1 MTLLASGPVAHA
13 HPLSQGRIEVV
24 ISREKIMLWASVAIE
39 QVVVQQSLPTND
51 DGVVVTQSDAYRAH
65 GTYILKHLYLS
76 ANGQRLDGHVTS
88 IQEPDNK
95 VLTPGEPGKEY
106 VVYGIE
112 FKPVTLAANIE
123 LRQDILLEVLFSPGN
138 PWQATYIT
146 GIRQDGSQGQEN
158 LILTSSNTLKFVC
171 DWNAKPTTG
180 AAQTAS
186 KSAVRVDAPPEN
198 LKKPVP
204 EAAPD
209 RSHFIAGVAIGLSAI
224 YLLALFI
231 KKLRRS

>member
-1 MTLLASGPVAHA
+1 MTLLQTTPIANA

-24 ISREKIMLWASVAIE
+24 ISRDKIMLWASVAIE

-65 GTYILKHLYLS
+65 GTYILKHLFLS
-76 ANGQRLDGHVTS
+76 ADGQRLDGHVTS

-112 FKPVTLAANIE
+112 FTPAALPANIE

-158 LILTSSNTLKFVC
+158 MMLTSSNTLKFTC
-171 DWNAKPTTG
+171 DWSAKPATTTAQ
-180 AAQTAS
+180 AAP
-186 KSAVRVDAPPEN
+186 KSAGTVDAPPEN

-204 EAAPD
+204 ESAPD
-209 RSHFIAGVAIGLSAI
+209 RSHFIAGLAIGISTI
-224 YLLALFI
+224 YLLALMI
-231 KKLRRS
+231 KKLRRQ